1 VTFDKPHARSRITPS
16 HGAVPGGRSGATGT
30 IAEGEHRPYRGSWAD
45 ALTDRVRRLPG
56 PSIAY
61 YALFSALLFAIV
73 TAIEWLVGSLEP
85 GRFVPVQAAV
95 CAVAGLWL
103 RLIEQFNESARAAV
117 RALGPA
123 RLGDPARF
131 PEIER
136 RLTTLPALPLV
147 AFSVLAAAVSET
159 RAFVSPAFLQAIS
172 DPGVGRTPST
182 VVLATLVAVATF
194 IGSAWASK
202 IVVMSWRIH
211 RLLTH
216 EVRVSLFDVSA
227 LFAFSRITAAMAVSM
242 ILSLVLVSVPAPT
255 ILAADVLGIAGG
267 LFTLAIAGLCF
278 VLPLVGVHGR
288 LVEDKDR
295 LTGLAVEK
303 LRTAATDLHQAL
315 DAGDLPKF
323 DPYQK
328 ALTGIETELRLLRDT
343 PTWPWQRETVRW
355 VIGALMFPVILYVLQ
370 QGIARLIP

>member
-1 VTFDKPHARSRITPS
+1 MA
-16 HGAVPGGRSGATGT
+16 SGA
-30 IAEGEHRPYRGSWAD
+30 IAEGEHRRHRGSWAD

-61 YALFSALLFAIV
+61 YALFSAFLFAIV

-85 GRFVPVQAAV
+85 GRFVPVQGTACAA
-95 CAVAGLWL
+95 AGIWL

-117 RALGPA
+117 GALGPA

-131 PEIER
+131 PEVER
-136 RLTTLPALPLV
+136 RLTTIRALPLA
-147 AFSVLAAAVSET
+147 AFSLFLAAAAAT
-159 RAFVSPAFLQAIS
+159 RAFVSPSLVQVLG

-182 VVLATLVAVATF
+182 VVLAGLIAVTWF
-194 IGSAWASK
+194 IGAAYLGK
-202 IVVMSWRIH
+202 IVVMSWQIH
-211 RLLTH
+211 QLLTH
-216 EVRVSLFDVSA
+216 EVRVDLFDVSA
-227 LFAFSRITAAMAVSM
+227 LFAFSRITAAMAVSLV
-242 ILSLVLVSVPAPT
+242 LSLVLLNAAALTIPAD
-255 ILAADVLGIAGG
+255 ALGITGA
-267 LFTLAIAGLCF
+267 LVLLSIAGLCF
-278 VLPLVGVHGR
+278 VLPLAGVHGR

-303 LRTAATDLHQAL
+303 LRSAATDLHHAL

-370 QGIARLIP
+370 QGIARFIP